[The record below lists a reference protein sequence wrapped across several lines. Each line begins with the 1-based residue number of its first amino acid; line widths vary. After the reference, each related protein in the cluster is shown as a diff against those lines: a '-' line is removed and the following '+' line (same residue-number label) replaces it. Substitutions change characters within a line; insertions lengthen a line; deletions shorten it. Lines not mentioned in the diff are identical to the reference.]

1 MSGLV
6 DSSTLSWQVVSTYS
20 SAPTPSWRE
29 LTIFLHLLLLL
40 VQRAHRLLLLTIC
53 IYFSFLDCTVMLFD
67 KASFD
72 KMLACA
78 SFCRARNHWIGN
90 LIKLTRCMT
99 ILWSYLVCLVE
110 ALLGLLVMW
119 TDNLLAQLFLTQ
131 CGVLLAAGLLLL
143 QLLMLLLFIL
153 RLVLCDAFGR
163 YLIQAVQ
170 VTVSIY
176 VTWWHRAPR
185 LLRAVK

>member
-1 MSGLV
+1 
-6 DSSTLSWQVVSTYS
+6 
-20 SAPTPSWRE
+20 
-29 LTIFLHLLLLL
+29 
-40 VQRAHRLLLLTIC
+40 
-53 IYFSFLDCTVMLFD
+53 
-67 KASFD
+67 
-72 KMLACA
+72 
-78 SFCRARNHWIGN
+78 
-90 LIKLTRCMT
+90 MT
-99 ILWSYLVCLVE
+99 ILWCYLVCLVE

-176 VTWWHRAPR
+176 VTW
-185 LLRAVK
+185 

>member
-1 MSGLV
+1 
-6 DSSTLSWQVVSTYS
+6 
-20 SAPTPSWRE
+20 
-29 LTIFLHLLLLL
+29 
-40 VQRAHRLLLLTIC
+40 
-53 IYFSFLDCTVMLFD
+53 
-67 KASFD
+67 
-72 KMLACA
+72 
-78 SFCRARNHWIGN
+78 
-90 LIKLTRCMT
+90 MT
-99 ILWSYLVCLVE
+99 ILWCYLVCLVE

-131 CGVLLAAGLLLL
+131 CRVLLAAGLLLL

-176 VTWWHRAPR
+176 VTW
-185 LLRAVK
+185 